1 MSEMQ
6 LQTKV
11 FDPIVFNDGRVE
23 FLLPDDFY
31 DSASMRISN
40 LGMFAADVENGN
52 DVNAYYPITCGVAQV
67 IARFTVLSG
76 SDELEMLDHV
86 SQWAT
91 VKALNTTFTTPEDI
105 QHNTLHNGWNFSNVS
120 TAGATNGRLT
130 IRGDNLDYKAV
141 PLGADGDIAQP
152 ANQTRISNTQY
163 PPGSSASLNVSMISG
178 LLQATPILP
187 MIPKLR
193 LVIEYDTN
201 VSHYFSTATIGA
213 APANL
218 KPTFPV
224 LVVKRYVNPPKIA
237 SVVTI
242 PYTTVKCSSG
252 FIVPAVAAPAVAPA
266 VGLISRTTFQSYDFV
281 GKMLKRL
288 TMYNS
293 PQTSDGIMLQGIR
306 SSGQSNEVINF
317 IINGDK
323 YLPDNGI
330 DSPAIKLQYL
340 VNSYGNF
347 CVPLFSTAYG
357 LKRATSVV
365 DASVT
370 SLVGNMAL
378 TAVRVDS
385 LIKNPIQVEYARQP
399 RIGNT
404 PASLE
409 QLNILLFGELSQLLT
424 VSAGRASVSVAS

>member
-1 MSEMQ
+1 MQ

-40 LGMFAADVENGN
+40 LGMFAADVEKAN
-52 DVNAYYPITCGVAQV
+52 DVNAYYPLTCGVAQV
-67 IARFTVLSG
+67 ISRFTVLSG

-91 VKALNTTFTTPEDI
+91 VKALNNTFTTPEDI
-105 QHNTLHNGWNFSNVS
+105 QHNTLHNGWNFSNI
-120 TAGATNGRLT
+120 TLAGGVALLGNNSGKLSITNRSVDYASATLN
-130 IRGDNLDYKAV
+130 DFS
-141 PLGADGDIAQP
+141 QP

-201 VSHYFSTATIGA
+201 VAHYFNAADIGV
-213 APANL
+213 APARL
-218 KPTFPV
+218 QPTFPV
-224 LVVKRYVNPPKIA
+224 LIVKRYVNPPKIA

-252 FIVPAVAAPAVAPA
+252 FFVPAVAAPVPPA
-266 VGLISRTTFQSYDFV
+266 VGLITRTVFQSYDFV

-293 PQTSDGIMLQGIR
+293 PATSVGVMLQGIR
-306 SSGQSNEVINF
+306 SSAQSNEVINF
-317 IINGDK
+317 VINGDK

-347 CVPLFSTAYG
+347 CVPLLSAAYG
-357 LKRATSVV
+357 LKNQATVITDSVN
-365 DASVT
+365 D
-370 SLVGNMAL
+370 LVGNMTL
-378 TAVRVDS
+378 TAVRVDN
-385 LIKNPIQVEYARQP
+385 LIKTPIQVEYTRQP
-399 RIGNT
+399 RVGNLAT
-404 PASLE
+404 SLE
-409 QLNILLFGELSQLLT
+409 PLNILLFGELSQLLT
-424 VSAGRASVSVAS
+424 VSAGRSSVSVAS